1 MSTENAY
8 LQIPPKVAMINDIA
22 GFGRC
27 SSMVAIPVISVMGVQ
42 VCPIPTAILS
52 NHLGFPSCYFDDYTT
67 HMADYMD
74 AWRKLSLSFEGL
86 YCGFLGSEA
95 QIALVEAF
103 WELCFLSSSSF
114 FLLDPVMGDHG
125 RAYSSI
131 TPSHISHMKS
141 LAARADFLTPNIT
154 EACLLTDTPFKESGW
169 TSEELVFLCE
179 KLAAHSLARQLH
191 IVITGLHTPKGFS
204 NFLWEDG
211 HCDMVSSPSAG
222 ASRPGTGDIFASIL
236 TADAAKKRPF
246 AHAVQ
251 KASDFIFQCIKA
263 SEEAGIPVQDGVI
276 FEPYLHT
283 LA

>member
-1 MSTENAY
+1 
-8 LQIPPKVAMINDIA
+8 MISPGLGA
-22 GFGRC
+22 VLPWWRF
-27 SSMVAIPVISVMGVQ
+27 PVISVMGVQ

-52 NHLGFPSCYFDDYTT
+52 NHLGFPSCYFEDYTT

-103 WELCFLSSSSF
+103 LDLDFLSSSSF

-191 IVITGLHTPKGFS
+191 IVITGFIRLRAFLIFS
-204 NFLWEDG
+204 GKMGVAAWFHRPLQALPDRVRETF
-211 HCDMVSSPSAG
+211 SLPS
-222 ASRPGTGDIFASIL
+222 
-236 TADAAKKRPF
+236 
-246 AHAVQ
+246 
-251 KASDFIFQCIKA
+251 
-263 SEEAGIPVQDGVI
+263 
-276 FEPYLHT
+276 
-283 LA
+283 

>member
-1 MSTENAY
+1 
-8 LQIPPKVAMINDIA
+8 MI
-22 GFGRC
+22 
-27 SSMVAIPVISVMGVQ
+27 SPVLGAVLPWWQFPVTSVMGVQ
-42 VCPIPTAILS
+42 VCPLPTAILS

-74 AWRKLSLSFEGL
+74 AWKKLSLSFEGL

-103 WELCFLSSSSF
+103 WELGFLSSSSF

-191 IVITGLHTPKGFS
+191 IVITGFIRLRAFLFSLGRWALRHGFIALCRRFQS
-204 NFLWEDG
+204 RVRETFSL
-211 HCDMVSSPSAG
+211 PS
-222 ASRPGTGDIFASIL
+222 
-236 TADAAKKRPF
+236 
-246 AHAVQ
+246 
-251 KASDFIFQCIKA
+251 
-263 SEEAGIPVQDGVI
+263 
-276 FEPYLHT
+276 
-283 LA
+283 